1 MNKELR
7 AIVSNVLESNLAI
20 MSAFISLA
28 SALTE
33 EQQAAVLEPL
43 AKAKQANST
52 MERKR
57 LSLSRVSF
65 PNFHKTH
72 QGVP

>member
-43 AKAKQANST
+43 AKAKQANEALFEMVHGT
-52 MERKR
+52 GK
-57 LSLSRVSF
+57 
-65 PNFHKTH
+65 KT
-72 QGVP
+72 G

>member
-28 SALTE
+28 SSLTE
-33 EQQAAVLEPL
+33 EQQVQVLEPL
-43 AKAKQANST
+43 AKAKEANQALFE
-52 MERKR
+52 MVHGAGRKA
-57 LSLSRVSF
+57 
-65 PNFHKTH
+65 P
-72 QGVP
+72 G